1 MINNVQIYFTYI
13 LDWWFTIRFM
23 RPALVILALL
33 IVAGFGYLAS
43 AWFSSPGV
51 GISLTFYSKDG
62 PLKTWFGAPALPGG
76 RVYVEVYAVAP
87 PTYDVPEIKV
97 WNGTLMGPYLF
108 IPYSGKFRDV
118 VDGFY
123 EYLKT
128 SPITEEVR
136 TSTKYGL
143 RVDIWIFMKNGTV
156 LTDTQY
162 VTYSPWKI
170 REGGRVDKQLRIS
183 LAQPMIKYN
192 TQERLKQL
200 TSSQLST
207 ESSSISVEPLVTQV
221 CVWQQEWIVTPE
233 DLAENGAPYVTVNG
247 VKYIETPTAIIDNN
261 YFYSGIVESSFELI
275 TTYTTGIAVGIG
287 VGYDISSKVNSG
299 SYDVGSLGVTLY
311 KSGYSVEKTVYFYT
325 SAVSNP
331 ESTIYYYIYSRPY
344 TVFEKEV
351 CYYYGSPI
359 GYPTGNER
367 VRSYVT
373 DFLVN
378 GQDLVGGVKQGMPP
392 TIVYDLLYDDSSTT
406 DLIIIPTDPALNDGD
421 LDVGESVAYAEIF
434 NYYDSC
440 NNGFEVSVPAGLLA
454 AGVCSALTGGAC
466 APFATLLAAIP
477 ISLELNPGST
487 SISVHGGL
495 RNCGDGTACYIQGSN
510 GYNTYEVIYTRVSKL
525 KYRVDYWT
533 GGYCEYNV
541 PVSMYFR
548 TD

>member
-1 MINNVQIYFTYI
+1 MFI
-13 LDWWFTIRFM
+13 IRFV
-23 RPALVILALL
+23 RPALAILALL
-33 IVAGFGYLAS
+33 IVAGLGSLAS

-51 GISLTFYSKDG
+51 GISLTFYGKDG
-62 PLKTWFGAPALPGG
+62 PLRTWFGASALPGG
-76 RVYVEVYAVAP
+76 RVYVEVYAVTP
-87 PTYDVPEIKV
+87 PTYGAPEIKV

-108 IPYSGKFRDV
+108 IPYSGKFREV

-128 SPITEEVR
+128 SPVTDEVR
-136 TSTKYGL
+136 ASTKYGL
-143 RVDIWIFMKNGTV
+143 RVDLWVFMKNGTV
-156 LTDTQY
+156 LSDTQY

-170 REGGRVDKQLRIS
+170 REGGRVNKQLGIN

-192 TQERLKQL
+192 TRERLKQL
-200 TSSQLST
+200 TSSQPST
-207 ESSSISVEPLVTQV
+207 ESTPISIEPLVTQV
-221 CVWQQEWIVTPE
+221 CVWEQEWIVTPN

-247 VKYIETPTAIIDNN
+247 AKYIETPTAIIENSG
-261 YFYSGIVESSFELI
+261 YYSGIIQSSFELE
-275 TTYTTGIAVGIG
+275 TSETTGMAVGIG
-287 VGYDISSKVNSG
+287 VGYDISSKVSSG
-299 SYDVGSLGVTLY
+299 SYDVGGLGVTLH
-311 KSGYSVEKTVYFYT
+311 KAGYSVEKTVHFYT
-325 SAVSNP
+325 SAVSTP
-331 ESTIYYYIYSRPY
+331 ESTVYYYIYSRPY

-359 GYPTGNER
+359 GYSTGNER
-367 VRSYVT
+367 IRSYVT

-378 GQDLVGGVKQGMPP
+378 GQEIVGGVEQGMPP
-392 TIVYDLLYDDSSTT
+392 TIVYDLLHNDDSSTT
-406 DLIIIPTDPALNDGD
+406 EPLTIPGTALNDGI
-421 LDVGESVAYAEIF
+421 LDVGESIAYASIF
-434 NYYDSC
+434 KYYDTCS
-440 NNGFEVSVPAGLLA
+440 NGFEVSVPAGLLA

-510 GYNTYEVIYTRVSKL
+510 GYNTYEVIYARVSKL